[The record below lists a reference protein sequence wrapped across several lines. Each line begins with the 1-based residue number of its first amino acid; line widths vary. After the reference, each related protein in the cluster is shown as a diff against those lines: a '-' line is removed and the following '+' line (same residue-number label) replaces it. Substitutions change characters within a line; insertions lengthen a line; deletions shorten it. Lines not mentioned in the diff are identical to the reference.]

1 MPAFLPPTLERKQ
14 VIVFQLMQYRK
25 KQFMDLEVHMFAWAL
40 LALLAHTTEVSLG
53 NKKFCS
59 IPYFFHSNER
69 EVNLA
74 RTDIRC
80 ITIMG
85 LKQ

>member
-1 MPAFLPPTLERKQ
+1 
-14 VIVFQLMQYRK
+14 MQYRK
-25 KQFMDLEVHMFAWAL
+25 KDFLDLEAHVFAWAL
-40 LALLAHTTEVSLG
+40 LGLLAHTTEVGLE
-53 NKKFCS
+53 NKKFCY

-85 LKQ
+85 LKAITFFFLGGQFSQQTCIVT